1 MPAKKPTPGKPQPKK
16 RARKRVSRP
25 AKLFGFVPTQPSTPA
40 QRRRVKRLED
50 AIASAAIECEEN
62 DWYEE

>member
-1 MPAKKPTPGKPQPKK
+1 MPAKNPTPGKPQPKK

-40 QRRRVKRLED
+40 QRKRAKRLED
-50 AIASAAIECEEN
+50 AVATATIETEPN